1 MKNKKIILLLL
12 NILFIGH
19 AFGQSKDADFD
30 KMLSELIDF
39 EVPTVTV
46 AKLKEMQENG
56 KVYLLD
62 ARETNEYNVSHLPN
76 AERIGYDNF
85 SISDVKDIPKNA
97 TIVIYCTVGYRSGKV
112 VEKLRKAGYT
122 NTYNLYGSIMEWA
135 NQGNTLINNKGQTT
149 TKVHTY
155 SKDWSKW
162 LKRGIRVY

>member
-1 MKNKKIILLLL
+1 MKNEKMIFLFICV
-12 NILFIGH
+12 LFIGQ
-19 AFGQSKDADFD
+19 AFGQNKDAAFD

-46 AKLKEMQENG
+46 AKLKKMQEID

-62 ARETNEYNVSHLPN
+62 AREKNEYNVSHLPDSKN
-76 AERIGYDNF
+76 IGYDNF
-85 SISDVKDIPKNA
+85 LISDVKDIPKNA

-112 VEKLRKAGYT
+112 VEKMQKAGYI

-135 NQGNTLINNKGQTT
+135 NQGNTLINSKGQTT
-149 TKVHTY
+149 KKVHTY

-162 LKRGIRVY
+162 LKRGVRVY